1 MEIIAT
7 YGTVFLVL
15 AVLFGLYMTWGIGAN
30 DVANAMGTSVGS
42 GAITVKQAIVIA
54 AIFEFAGAFLPAVP
68 SPRPSARASSI
79 PRPSPASPELLVYG
93 MLAAL
98 LAAAIWL
105 MIATTRGWPVS
116 TTHSIV
122 GAIVGFA
129 IAGIGMDAV
138 KWDKIGQIAASWV
151 VSPLIGGVIA
161 LLLMLSIRKLIL
173 NADNPFESAKR
184 WGPVYVFLVGWI
196 VSLVTL
202 FKGLKHLDLHLTTPQ
217 SFMAAT
223 VIGVLVALV
232 GKWMI
237 SRVKVDTAADKSFHF
252 ASVERVFTPMMIFTA
267 CAMAFAHGSNDVAN
281 GIGPMAAV
289 VSIIQSGG
297 EVAQKASTPLWISVG
312 GWCSVSSSGLAT
324 MGYRVM
330 QTIGT
335 RITELT
341 PTRGFCATLAAA
353 STVVLA
359 SKTGLPV
366 STTHIAVGAV
376 MGVGLARGIG
386 ALDLARDRQYRHLL
400 GRDLAGRRDTWP
412 RCSSTCSGS
421 SSVEPTPMG
430 LGRRAGTIRPESRRR
445 PGMVRPGTTPGR
457 HHAGQSGHDQ
467 PSAKVFP
474 DSSSSRSP
482 TCEPTARCR
491 WPNPCASIR
500 SSSPVR
506 RAPASRPLCV
516 SWAAGRRRAMSTWL

>member
-1 MEIIAT
+1 MEIIAQ

-15 AVLFGLYMTWGIGAN
+15 AILFGFYMTWGIGAN

-42 GAITVKQAIVIA
+42 GAISIKQAILIA
-54 AIFEFAGAFLPAVP
+54 AIFEFAGAFIAGGQVTSTIRKGIIDPTPIAG
-68 SPRPSARASSI
+68 
-79 PRPSPASPELLVYG
+79 SPELMVYG

-129 IAGIGMDAV
+129 LAGIGMDAV

-151 VSPLIGGVIA
+151 VSPVLGGLIA

-173 NADNPFESAKR
+173 DAENPFKSAKR
-184 WGPVYVFLVGWI
+184 WGPVYIFLVGWI

-202 FKGLKHLDLHLTTPQ
+202 FKGLKHLDLHLTGLQ
-217 SFMAAT
+217 SLIAAT
-223 VIGVLVALV
+223 VIGVVIALI
-232 GKWMI
+232 GRLMI
-237 SRVKVDTAADKSFHF
+237 NRVKVDEKAERTFHF

-289 VSIIQSGG
+289 VSIIDSGG
-297 EVAQKASTPLWISVG
+297 QVAQKAALPLWILALG
-312 GWCSVSSSGLAT
+312 GFGIVVGLAT

-341 PTRGFCATLAAA
+341 PTRGYCATLAAA

-386 ALDLARDRQYRHLL
+386 AVDLRVIGNIVISWLVTLPAGALL
-400 GRDLAGRRDTWP
+400 
-412 RCSSTCSGS
+412 
-421 SSVEPTPMG
+421 
-430 LGRRAGTIRPESRRR
+430 
-445 PGMVRPGTTPGR
+445 
-457 HHAGQSGHDQ
+457 
-467 PSAKVFP
+467 
-474 DSSSSRSP
+474 
-482 TCEPTARCR
+482 
-491 WPNPCASIR
+491 
-500 SSSPVR
+500 
-506 RAPASRPLCV
+506 
-516 SWAAGRRRAMSTWL
+516 AALFFFLFKGIFG